1 MLEVISTTSN
11 FGLRTLHQKLMKR
24 YFNIFILLLVTEIVI
39 AIFHFH
45 KFIRG
50 FIGDL
55 LVIPTLYTL
64 LRTVTSLSAK
74 RALFLVMGLAFF
86 VEALQ
91 LFSIAD
97 VLHIKNKVVQVLIG
111 NTFDGWDLVA
121 YGFGILPVLLI
132 EKFKSHG
139 TH

>member
-1 MLEVISTTSN
+1 
-11 FGLRTLHQKLMKR
+11 MKR
-24 YFNIFILLLVTEIVI
+24 YFNIFILLLVTETAI

-50 FIGDL
+50 FVGDL
-55 LVIPTLYTL
+55 LVIPTLYAL
-64 LRTVTSLSAK
+64 LRAVTPLSGK
-74 RALFLVMGLAFF
+74 KTLCIVMGLAFS
-86 VEALQ
+86 VEVLQ

-97 VLHIKNKVVQVLIG
+97 MLHIEHKVARILIG